1 MDRKSVRTCG
11 FSATYLAQ
19 FRISLI
25 ASMLVSGNAALH
37 ANSDKHFTAS
47 WNESSVAAKYFSN
60 IFAETQNIGTKIHE
74 VLGILSPTMIHVD
87 SAALSERSFIGKI
100 SASPEPLRNL
110 VESSFAQQTIQKN
123 RNKT

>member
-1 MDRKSVRTCG
+1 MCCDGEALFIKIFKEINKLRKYVKEIRLIGVRTCG

-60 IFAETQNIGTKIHE
+60 IFAEI
-74 VLGILSPTMIHVD
+74 
-87 SAALSERSFIGKI
+87 
-100 SASPEPLRNL
+100 
-110 VESSFAQQTIQKN
+110 
-123 RNKT
+123 